1 MELLLPLALAFGFL
15 WLMTRRTRRMQKEAT
30 AFRENLMPG
39 QEVMTGSGLFGTVV
53 AAEGDRITL
62 ETSPGVT
69 SQWLRAA
76 IAKVVEPPVAEDEDE
91 TTGDDLEAGEDL
103 GAAGAHRGDTVP
115 DDASSLTGEPGT
127 RDDDDRR

>member
-15 WLMTRRTRRMQKEAT
+15 FLMTRRTRKMQKDAA
-30 AFRENLMPG
+30 AFRETLAPG

-76 IAKVVEPPVAEDEDE
+76 IAKVVEPPVVEDEDE
-91 TTGDDLEAGEDL
+91 TAGDDLDAEGAGRVD
-103 GAAGAHRGDTVP
+103 GVP
-115 DDASSLTGEPGT
+115 DDASSLTGEPRAG
-127 RDDDDRR
+127 DDDDRR

>member
-76 IAKVVEPPVAEDEDE
+76 IAKVVEPPVVDDDETAEESPAAEDR
-91 TTGDDLEAGEDL
+91 TG
-103 GAAGAHRGDTVP
+103 TVP
-115 DDASSLTGEPGT
+115 DDASSLTGEPRP

>member
-15 WLMTRRTRRMQKEAT
+15 WLMTRRTRRMQKEAA
-30 AFRENLMPG
+30 AFRETLAPG

-76 IAKVVEPPVAEDEDE
+76 IAKVVEPPVTDEDE
-91 TTGDDLEAGEDL
+91 AAAED
-103 GAAGAHRGDTVP
+103 GVAVEGQDRVHGQDRVDTVP
-115 DDASSLTGEPGT
+115 DDASSLTGDQGP

>member
-30 AFRENLMPG
+30 AFRENLAPG

-76 IAKVVEPPVAEDEDE
+76 IAKVVEPPVAEDDE
-91 TTGDDLEAGEDL
+91 TTDDDV
-103 GAAGAHRGDTVP
+103 AADDAEQVGSVP

-127 RDDDDRR
+127 RDDDERR

>member
-15 WLMTRRTRRMQKEAT
+15 WLMTRRTRKMQREAS
-30 AFRENLMPG
+30 AFRETLAPG

-76 IAKVVEPPVAEDEDE
+76 IAKVVEPPVVDDDDETAEESPAAED
-91 TTGDDLEAGEDL
+91 GAG
-103 GAAGAHRGDTVP
+103 TVP
-115 DDASSLTGEPGT
+115 DDASSLTAEPRP

>member
-1 MELLLPLALAFGFL
+1 MELLLPLAVAFGFL
-15 WLMTRRTRRMQKEAT
+15 YLMTRRTRKMQKEAT
-30 AFRENLMPG
+30 SFRENLLPG

-76 IAKVVEPPVAEDEDE
+76 IAKVVEPPVVDDEAMDEAGDLDE
-91 TTGDDLEAGEDL
+91 TRTVDPVE
-103 GAAGAHRGDTVP
+103 RVP
-115 DDASSLTGEPGT
+115 DDASSLTEP
-127 RDDDDRR
+127 RDPDDVDRR

>member
-30 AFRENLMPG
+30 AFRETLQPG

-53 AAEGDRITL
+53 AAEGDRVTL

-76 IAKVVEPPVAEDEDE
+76 IAKLVEPPVSDEELGTADE
-91 TTGDDLEAGEDL
+91 ADVAQPV
-103 GAAGAHRGDTVP
+103 VP
-115 DDASSLTGEPGT
+115 DDASSLSSEPHDP
-127 RDDDDRR
+127 DDTDRR

>member
-1 MELLLPLALAFGFL
+1 MVLLLPLALAFGFL
-15 WLMTRRTRRMQKEAT
+15 WLMTRRTRKMQKEAS
-30 AFRENLMPG
+30 AFRETLAPG
-39 QEVMTGSGLFGTVV
+39 QDVMTGSGLFGTVV

-76 IAKVVEPPVAEDEDE
+76 IAKVVEPPVTEEDEE
-91 TTGDDLEAGEDL
+91 TAEGGLAVDGQDRVDA
-103 GAAGAHRGDTVP
+103 VP

>member
-15 WLMTRRTRRMQKEAT
+15 YLMTRRTRKMQKEAT
-30 AFRENLMPG
+30 AFRENLVPG

-53 AAEGDRITL
+53 AAEGDRVTL

-76 IAKVVEPPVAEDEDE
+76 VAKLVEPPVVDDEPADE
-91 TTGDDLEAGEDL
+91 ADEAS
-103 GAAGAHRGDTVP
+103 GAHTVDPVERVP
-115 DDASSLTGEPGT
+115 DDASSLTSDP
-127 RDDDDRR
+127 RDPDDVDRR